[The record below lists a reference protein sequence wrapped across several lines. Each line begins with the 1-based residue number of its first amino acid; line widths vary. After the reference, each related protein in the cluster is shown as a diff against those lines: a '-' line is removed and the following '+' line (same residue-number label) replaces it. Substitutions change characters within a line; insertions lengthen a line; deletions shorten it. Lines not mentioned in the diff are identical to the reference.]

1 MTPGT
6 EVGVAQDVLVEENIT
21 DNSSHR
27 SLRSE
32 DIDGKDQ
39 LRPCCSPQQEQLGD
53 DGIAV
58 CHDPRDYAKA
68 SRCLLRPENL
78 DGWIGVE
85 TAVTIREVRKDD
97 DFIRELQSQCNGWSN
112 QKYKDALK
120 SNLPIHLREMFEEA
134 GDSLNRQQLLSLFQ
148 VLKSKVSVF
157 SKGDTDL
164 GNFTAV
170 KHRINTGDAKP
181 IKQRTRRT
189 PLGYANEERQH
200 LEKLL
205 EADVIESSSSEWASP
220 SVLVRKRDGSVRWC
234 IDMRKL
240 NDVTVKDCFPLP
252 LIEDCLDAL
261 AGCQYFTTLDMASG
275 YYQLEVEEQDR
286 DKTAFVT
293 KYGLFS
299 FKRMPFGFC
308 NAPATFSRAISLVLK
323 GLAWTSVIAFLDDIV
338 VLGKDFDSHITNLTS
353 VMDRLEQYGLK
364 LKPKKCQLL
373 KSSVIFLGKCVS
385 SEGVQ
390 VPTHDIDRVVNWT
403 RPACK
408 RDVQSFIGVM
418 NFHRDHIPSFATI
431 AKPLYDVMS
440 PKSTF
445 EWTADQQQA
454 FDLLKQKMTT
464 APVLAYPNPDDLFI
478 LDTDASNH
486 AIGAE
491 LLQVQNGT
499 ERLIGFGS
507 FVFDRAQRKYC
518 TTRKELLAVVRFTR
532 HFKHYLLGRRFVVR
546 TDHNSLTWLMGF
558 RNIEGQLARWIEE
571 LSSYDM
577 QIVHRAGK
585 DHVNADGLSRI
596 PDSLDMC
603 NCYTVGSKVE
613 DLPCGGCK
621 YCVRAHGQWDRFRKD
636 LDDVVPLAV
645 RSVAFCDNLR
655 MDNTWVDQFSSEDLR
670 DMQMK
675 DETVGQLLRWIEAD
689 YTPSQADLALAS
701 PAVKYFWLLRRQL
714 VLISGVVYYR
724 QIDVLATQPEKVLV
738 TPATLHRMLLEHCHD
753 LPGAGHMGMNKTLER
768 LKRYA
773 IWYKMQDSYLVYV
786 KGCQICNRQKKPHKK
801 AKAPHVSYHA
811 GSPLERV
818 HIDILGPLIET
829 PRENQYVLVVV
840 DQFTKWVECYPLPS
854 QTAERVA
861 STFVTE
867 FVNRLGCPLELHSD
881 QGRNFESHFFKRLCD
896 MLEIAKTRTTPYRP
910 SANGQVER
918 MNRTILQILRCFI
931 RGEQTDWDLHLGT
944 VGTSIRA
951 TVNLQTGFTPNFLML
966 GREVMQPIDLM
977 FHANDRQATHPP
989 RSYIER
995 HCEAMRTAHQ
1005 IARENL
1011 QQSQK
1016 RQKRDYDM
1024 KTEQNTYS
1032 VGDAVY
1038 KFNKAVTVGQCSKLQ
1053 PVWLGPWI
1061 VVEVISSV
1069 LYRIT
1074 NRKRSMVTH
1083 HDSLKL
1089 CGDRELPIW
1098 FRRKRNKLLGT
1109 DPELFGVLEGD
1120 LVNND
1125 WNGNLGLE
1133 ELFTEES
1140 NEGQG
1145 CQGAFASGNIPDSDS
1160 LAAHALE
1167 DGGCRVGSTRDS
1179 AVDSNSNC
1187 EDTLAAHDLED
1198 GGCRVGSTRDSAV
1211 DSNSNC
1217 EDALAAHDL
1226 EDGGCRVGSTRDS
1239 AVDSNSNRSVAPAA
1253 DNWQQIEEGFD
1264 SDDQDVDGQAFQDVT

>member
-1 MTPGT
+1 M
-6 EVGVAQDVLVEENIT
+6 
-21 DNSSHR
+21 
-27 SLRSE
+27 
-32 DIDGKDQ
+32 
-39 LRPCCSPQQEQLGD
+39 
-53 DGIAV
+53 
-58 CHDPRDYAKA
+58 
-68 SRCLLRPENL
+68 
-78 DGWIGVE
+78 
-85 TAVTIREVRKDD
+85 
-97 DFIRELQSQCNGWSN
+97 
-112 QKYKDALK
+112 
-120 SNLPIHLREMFEEA
+120 
-134 GDSLNRQQLLSLFQ
+134 
-148 VLKSKVSVF
+148 
-157 SKGDTDL
+157 
-164 GNFTAV
+164 
-170 KHRINTGDAKP
+170 
-181 IKQRTRRT
+181 
-189 PLGYANEERQH
+189 
-200 LEKLL
+200 
-205 EADVIESSSSEWASP
+205 
-220 SVLVRKRDGSVRWC
+220 
-234 IDMRKL
+234 
-240 NDVTVKDCFPLP
+240 
-252 LIEDCLDAL
+252 
-261 AGCQYFTTLDMASG
+261 
-275 YYQLEVEEQDR
+275 
-286 DKTAFVT
+286 KT
-293 KYGLFS
+293 Y
-299 FKRMPFGFC
+299 
-308 NAPATFSRAISLVLK
+308 RA
-323 GLAWTSVIAFLDDIV
+323 
-338 VLGKDFDSHITNLTS
+338 
-353 VMDRLEQYGLK
+353 
-364 LKPKKCQLL
+364 
-373 KSSVIFLGKCVS
+373 
-385 SEGVQ
+385 
-390 VPTHDIDRVVNWT
+390 
-403 RPACK
+403 
-408 RDVQSFIGVM
+408 
-418 NFHRDHIPSFATI
+418 
-431 AKPLYDVMS
+431 
-440 PKSTF
+440 
-445 EWTADQQQA
+445 
-454 FDLLKQKMTT
+454 
-464 APVLAYPNPDDLFI
+464 
-478 LDTDASNH
+478 
-486 AIGAE
+486 
-491 LLQVQNGT
+491 
-499 ERLIGFGS
+499 
-507 FVFDRAQRKYC
+507 
-518 TTRKELLAVVRFTR
+518 
-532 HFKHYLLGRRFVVR
+532 
-546 TDHNSLTWLMGF
+546 
-558 RNIEGQLARWIEE
+558 
-571 LSSYDM
+571 
-577 QIVHRAGK
+577 
-585 DHVNADGLSRI
+585 
-596 PDSLDMC
+596 
-603 NCYTVGSKVE
+603 
-613 DLPCGGCK
+613 GGCK

-636 LDDVVPLAV
+636 VDDVVPLAV

-724 QIDVLATQPEKVLV
+724 QIDALATQPEKVLV

-773 IWYKMQDSYLVYV
+773 IWYKMQDSCLVYV
-786 KGCQICNRQKKPHKK
+786 KCCQICNRQKKPHKK

-829 PRENQYVLVVV
+829 PIGNQYVLVVV

-944 VGTSIRA
+944 VGTAIRA
-951 TVNLQTGFTPNFLML
+951 TVNRQTGFTPNFLML

-1038 KFNKAVTVGQCSKLQ
+1038 KFNKAMTVGQCRKLQ

-1098 FRRKRNKLLGT
+1098 FRRKRNELLGT
-1109 DPELFGVLEGD
+1109 DPELFGVSEGD
-1120 LVNND
+1120 LVNYD

-1145 CQGAFASGNIPDSDS
+1145 CQGAFASGNIPDSDFNG
-1160 LAAHALE
+1160 A
-1167 DGGCRVGSTRDS
+1167 DDPT
-1179 AVDSNSNC
+1179 AVDSDSNC
-1187 EDTLAAHDLED
+1187 EDALAAHDLED

-1239 AVDSNSNRSVAPAA
+1239 AVDSNSNCEDALAAHDLEDGGCRVGSTRDSAVDSDSNRSVAPAA
-1253 DNWQQIEEGFD
+1253 ENWQQIEEGFD
-1264 SDDQDVDGQAFQDVT
+1264 SDDQDVDGQAFQDVTEQELVSRVGRPIKRPAYLGDYAS